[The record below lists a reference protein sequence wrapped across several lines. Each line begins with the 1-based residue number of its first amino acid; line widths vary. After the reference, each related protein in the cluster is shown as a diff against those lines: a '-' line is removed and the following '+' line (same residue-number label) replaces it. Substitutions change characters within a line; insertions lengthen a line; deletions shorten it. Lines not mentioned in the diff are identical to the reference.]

1 MRSKPRTTRGIVH
14 RDIKPANIFVTA
26 RGQAKV
32 LDFGLAKMVKPDAVA
47 EAATIAATE
56 LTMAGTT
63 MGTVAYMSPEQAL
76 GRELDA
82 RSDLF
87 SFGIV
92 LYEMA
97 SGVLPFTGD
106 TPGTITDAILH
117 KIPTPLVRLNPDVPL
132 ELERIVNKALEKNPE
147 LRYQS
152 AAEMRIDL
160 TRLLRETQTALL
172 PAASAAVPP
181 PFPRA
186 DRPGTGCR
194 RFWRRPGRWLS

>member
-1 MRSKPRTTRGIVH
+1 M
-14 RDIKPANIFVTA
+14 
-26 RGQAKV
+26 
-32 LDFGLAKMVKPDAVA
+32 LDFGLAKMVKPDAA
-47 EAATIAATE
+47 ADAATVASSE

-63 MGTVAYMSPEQAL
+63 LGTVAYMSPEQAL
-76 GRELDA
+76 GGELDA

-106 TPGTITDAILH
+106 TPSAITDAILH
-117 KIPTPLVRLNPDVPL
+117 KIPTPLVRLNPEIPP
-132 ELERIVNKALEKNPE
+132 ELERIVNKALEKKPE

-152 AAEMRIDL
+152 AADMRVDL

-172 PAASAAVPP
+172 PAASAAAPAVPES
-181 PFPRA
+181 RS
-186 DRPGTGCR
+186 TR
-194 RFWRRPGRWLS
+194 RRTPKVAGDRPGRWLP